1 MLSFRV
7 SYSIQILSLLQSN
20 EKGMTTGELRNHF
33 YLLPQSTLISG
44 LLRRLHTA
52 GIIGKVNPSSSRYEL
67 QTDLTSLT
75 LDTLITALEEKLVFG
90 QPVCYPYWHPGYLDT
105 HPQIT
110 ELEEEM
116 HSCITELTETAT
128 IGELLDKHNPQVNK
142 HNFF

>member
-7 SYSIQILSLLQSN
+7 SYSIQILSLLQCN

-33 YLLPQSTLISG
+33 YLLPQSTIISG

-110 ELEEEM
+110 ELGQEM
-116 HSCITELTETAT
+116 QKRIIELTEKSTLGA
-128 IGELLDKHNPQVNK
+128 LLEQI
-142 HNFF
+142 